1 MIKTI
6 EFKEEV
12 YPKFQAEGFAS
23 KFAFPFAQQVCK
35 GLGVDVG
42 CSKIEWSYNDS
53 KRHYCL
59 KEKSY
64 LKWILEK
71 QRDVLHKLET
81 FQDYVVYQKWY
92 KFDYLSFPID
102 PSINEFNATN
112 FPEGCENL
120 DYVFS
125 SHCLEHISN
134 YVEALEYWKSKL
146 KDKGVLFLYL
156 PSSTQRYWLPQHN
169 RKHLHAFTPNIIK
182 ECLED
187 LGFNNIFVSGIDLN
201 NSFCAMC
208 NK

>member
-12 YPKFQAEGFAS
+12 YPRFQAEGFAS
-23 KFAFPFAQQVCK
+23 KFAFPFAKEVCK

-42 CSKIEWSYNDS
+42 CSKIEWSYNQKGS
-53 KRHYCL
+53 IYSI
-59 KEKSY
+59 ENKSY
-64 LKWILEK
+64 RLV
-71 QRDVLHKLET
+71 DTGGVYADLET
-81 FQDYVVYQKWY
+81 FDDYKTYFSIMGK
-92 KFDYLSFPID
+92 DYLSFPID
-102 PSINEFNATN
+102 PSINEYHATY
-112 FPEGCENL
+112 FPNECENL
-120 DYVFS
+120 DYIFS
-125 SHCLEHISN
+125 SHCLEHISD
-134 YVEALEYWKSKL
+134 YVETLLYWKSKL